1 MDWHRA
7 VTSVHHPVRQGRVQ
21 HQEPHAGAVDVV
33 LVVRV
38 RHSAVG
44 SDSHHCAYPKNPQ
57 TSVVS
62 KMLVNAEPTVTV
74 LGCHPPPPLKNTPSI

>member
-1 MDWHRA
+1 MDRHRA

-33 LVVRV
+33 LVVWV
-38 RHSAVG
+38 RHPAVG
-44 SDSHHCAYPKNPQ
+44 SDSHHCAYPQNPE

-62 KMLVNAEPTVTV
+62 KMLVNAEPAVF
-74 LGCHPPPPLKNTPSI
+74 LPQGHANNIIL